1 MASVKKERNCQSNQ
15 EEFCFIGNEA
25 TGCSRID
32 VKKIPRK
39 LQIKT
44 SRVENLHGPLDRLHK
59 PSGAVSL
66 GPTEKG
72 VEERLRNMEQ
82 HLNLAEA
89 RTGTRDV
96 YERLKACEDRILE
109 LEKVA
114 PCRDFLHFERLKK
127 KLKEQGVTDTD
138 EVEDAY
144 IAAKKLEQEEKT
156 KDKLTWSG
164 DKKRKEDEERKRRKE
179 KGEAKRRKRTAD

>member
-1 MASVKKERNCQSNQ
+1 MGAPLLVPSTEEQFSSPAPTPRIATLASVKKERNCQSNQ
-15 EEFCFIGNEA
+15 EEFCIIGNEA

-59 PSGAVSL
+59 PGGVVSL
-66 GPTEKG
+66 SPEEG

-82 HLNLAEA
+82 HLNLSQA
-89 RTGTRDV
+89 RTRDV
-96 YERLKACEDRILE
+96 YDRLKACEDRILE

-114 PCRDFLHFERLKK
+114 SCRDFLHFQRLKK
-127 KLKEQGVTDTD
+127 KLKEQGVTDTL
-138 EVEDAY
+138 EV
-144 IAAKKLEQEEKT
+144 
-156 KDKLTWSG
+156 
-164 DKKRKEDEERKRRKE
+164 
-179 KGEAKRRKRTAD
+179 